1 MNILM
6 LNFLYEYEN
15 LYFNSENFAFKFYII
30 IWFQPE
36 ISIPNYY
43 FGFSKLILRA
53 WKLLIEFKNGHFN
66 FEYFYLNLKLD
77 ISILE
82 IVI

>member
-1 MNILM
+1 
-6 LNFLYEYEN
+6 
-15 LYFNSENFAFKFYII
+15 
-30 IWFQPE
+30 
-36 ISIPNYY
+36 
-43 FGFSKLILRA
+43 
-53 WKLLIEFKNGHFN
+53 LIEFKNGHFN